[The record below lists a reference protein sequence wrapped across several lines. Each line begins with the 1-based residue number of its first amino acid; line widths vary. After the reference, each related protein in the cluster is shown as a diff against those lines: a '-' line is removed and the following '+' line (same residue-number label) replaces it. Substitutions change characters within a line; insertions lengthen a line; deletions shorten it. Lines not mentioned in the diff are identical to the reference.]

1 MSLLFLEEMRAVDL
15 RIRLVSHLSFT
26 SIHPSICQACSA
38 SIRCHCLWRLA
49 TNGQGSSDVMVSKGM
64 GRALEGAERGFLV
77 SGVQPKPKEWREVG
91 LVPQVGGIS
100 LGGSM
105 WKMAAEGG

>member
-1 MSLLFLEEMRAVDL
+1 M
-15 RIRLVSHLSFT
+15 
-26 SIHPSICQACSA
+26 
-38 SIRCHCLWRLA
+38 
-49 TNGQGSSDVMVSKGM
+49 MVSKGM